1 MAENAEIAAIDGRFT
16 HLRGT
21 GSLAALLAL
30 LLRFIPALAGNSDAL
45 LPSSP
50 LLPVHP
56 RACGEQAP
64 RNIMS
69 TGSLGS
75 SPRLRG
81 TAAQETALRPVSRFI
96 PALAGNSL
104 KLVVIPM
111 PPPVHPR
118 ACGEQLKKHPPQ
130 DGDHGSSPRLRGTVN
145 SKI

>member
-56 RACGEQAP
+56 RACGEQKWRLKGHAELP
-64 RNIMS
+64 
-69 TGSLGS
+69 GS

-81 TAAQETALRPVSRFI
+81 TAGTASHRRVVCRFI
-96 PALAGNSL
+96 PALAGNRLRIAITISL
-104 KLVVIPM
+104 PL
-111 PPPVHPR
+111 VHPR
-118 ACGEQLKKHPPQ
+118 ACGEQ
-130 DGDHGSSPRLRGTVN
+130 
-145 SKI
+145 